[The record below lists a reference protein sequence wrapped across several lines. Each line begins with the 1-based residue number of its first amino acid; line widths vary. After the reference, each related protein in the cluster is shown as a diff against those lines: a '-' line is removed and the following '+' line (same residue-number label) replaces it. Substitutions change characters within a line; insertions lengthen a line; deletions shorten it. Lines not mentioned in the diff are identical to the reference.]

1 MDHPLPV
8 SLTDDTFRC
17 LRLYLPPTSPVGSI
31 GRLANQFYY
40 VSSEATAKDLVEDL
54 KHLGDVWAIGVVN
67 RKGEGL
73 GIITVSQFQ
82 AKMSLPFA
90 YDVLGRQK
98 VLGLMEPA
106 KSFSWD
112 RHILSIAEK
121 LEQEAEQPK
130 NRYYLLKNSAGSFA
144 GIFSSKDLLISSF
157 KVYRQDLKIAVAIQN
172 ELVPEVSFFEKPGL
186 QIHAFCK
193 MAKGVGGDFYA
204 YREYAPGH
212 WAALL
217 CDVSGKGAA
226 ASSVTTAL
234 GGMFSL
240 YNFEQGMK
248 NFVQA
253 VNEFVLHTFRQERYL
268 TGIFFTFSEQDRK
281 LTLYDMGHRNFRLLR
296 GDRSYELSSENP
308 FLGFV
313 PQLEPQPR
321 LGVLHPGDT
330 IALFS
335 DGFAEQ
341 HDGKGREFGL
351 ERLEKVLIAGQ
362 KEDLPNVVANLRSTV
377 KSFRGEQPR
386 GDDQCLLLL
395 RLTTREEVKS

>member
-1 MDHPLPV
+1 MDHPLPAC
-8 SLTDDTFRC
+8 LADDTFRC
-17 LRLYLPPTSPVGSI
+17 LRLYLPPASPVGSI
-31 GRLANQFYY
+31 GRLANQFYF
-40 VSSEATAKDLVEDL
+40 VTSEATAKDLIEDL

-90 YDVLGRQK
+90 YDVLGRHK
-98 VLGLMEPA
+98 VLSMMEPT

-112 RHILSIAEK
+112 KHVLAVAEK
-121 LEQEAEQPK
+121 LEQEVEQPK
-130 NRYYLLKNSAGSFA
+130 NSYYLLKNASGTFA
-144 GIFSSKDLLISSF
+144 GIFSSKDLLISMF
-157 KVYRQDLKIAVAIQN
+157 KVYRQDLKLAVTIQT
-172 ELVPEVSFFEKPGL
+172 EMIPEVSFFEKPGL

-204 YREYAPGH
+204 YKEYAPGR
-212 WAALL
+212 WAVLL

-226 ASSVTTAL
+226 ASLVTTAL

-240 YNFEQGMK
+240 YDFDQGMK
-248 NFVQA
+248 PFIQK
-253 VNEFVLHTFRQERYL
+253 VNEFVLKTFRLERYL
-268 TGIFFTFSEQDRK
+268 TGVFLTFSEQDSK
-281 LTLYDMGHRNFRLLR
+281 LTVYDMGHRHLRLLR
-296 GDRSYELSSENP
+296 GDKAHELSSENP

-313 PQLEPQPR
+313 PTLDPQPR
-321 LGVLHPGDT
+321 LGILHPGDT

-341 HDGKGREFGL
+341 QDAKGHEFGL
-351 ERLEKVLIAGQ
+351 ERLEKILTAGR
-362 KEDLPNVVANLRSTV
+362 KEDLPHLADNLRSAV
-377 KSFRGEQPR
+377 KVFRGDQPR

-395 RLTTREEVKS
+395 RLKIKD